1 MKAMKGTKAMK
12 AMKGIKNVVHPPA
25 EARKIPNLFL
35 SSNQFFNEVA
45 FKALLKDYW
54 TKTARPGTTIYL
66 MGLFDKGCVPQ
77 TGGTN
82 GLMNKHG
89 MYKIVRTVAKELREQ
104 FRLKIL
110 SVGYKFVTKFKPHEL
125 TRFRK
130 RFATPGSI
138 LVVVGERTPHLAD
151 AVHRSGLAKAIRDNV
166 LAGTTLYA
174 SYGAGTVLA
183 SRTTEIHADR
193 PPPLG
198 LQGQIPNPPVDHP
211 TMRGLHLLN
220 AAMGPYCRGAKHPR
234 GAIIESKIANR
245 ELKDTQGKIIGPPCK
260 VICLRDNPKD
270 CAQDCYCVLQGKV
283 HSSTTILGPV
293 PAPQPF

>member
-54 TKTARPGTTIYL
+54 TKTARPGTEIYL
-66 MGLFDKGCVPQ
+66 MGLFGKGCVPPMRR
-77 TGGTN
+77 
-82 GLMNKHG
+82 LMETG
-89 MYKIVRTVAKELREQ
+89 MYNIVRTVAEELREQ
-104 FRLKIL
+104 FRLKIIAK
-110 SVGYKFVTKFKPHEL
+110 GYRFGPEFQPDEL
-125 TRFRK
+125 KRFRK
-130 RFATPGSI
+130 RCATPGSI
-138 LVVVGERTPHLAD
+138 LVVVGGSTPHLAD
-151 AVHRSGLAKAIRDNV
+151 EVHRAGLAKAIRDNV